1 LTRFTGKHAFVTGGS
16 RGIGRAIALAFS
28 SEGARVSVFS
38 RSAGEL
44 EDLVRRSSGS
54 AGPVAAYPCDV
65 ANRGQVERAVGQASS
80 ESGPADVLVNNA
92 GVFLWKPFLR
102 LTPEDWDLVIAT
114 NLTGAFNFCRAVI
127 PEMVE
132 RASGRIVN
140 VSSIHGLHGDAN
152 LSAHC
157 SAKFGLIGLTQSL
170 AKELR
175 EHNVTVNAVCPGT
188 TNNKEP
194 DEESLP
200 NAAPLAGKL
209 RPRDVASS
217 VLWLASEEAARIT
230 GASIEI
236 FGGTRVTIQP

>member
-1 LTRFTGKHAFVTGGS
+1 MSRFAGKHVLVTGGG

-38 RSAGEL
+38 RSAGQREP
-44 EDLVRRSSGS
+44 LVRGDAGS
-54 AGPVAAYPCDV
+54 PGSLTSYPCNVGD
-65 ANRGQVERAVGQASS
+65 RSQVDRAVALSRS
-80 ESGPADVLVNNA
+80 DSGPADALVNNA
-92 GVFLWKPFLR
+92 GVFLWKPFLS
-102 LTPEDWDLVIAT
+102 LTPEDWDTVIAT

-127 PEMVE
+127 PEMAA
-132 RASGRIVN
+132 RMTGRIVN

-157 SAKFGLIGLTQSL
+157 AAKFGLIGLTQSL

-194 DEESLP
+194 EEEALP
-200 NAAPLAGKL
+200 RKAPLSEKL
-209 RPRDVASS
+209 RPRDVASA
-217 VLWLASEEAARIT
+217 VLWLASDEAAGIT

-236 FGGTRVTIQP
+236 YGGTHVTIQP